1 MRTFLVMMLLIP
13 SLFLLSGCEGGVS
26 DELSRSLSPTPRRGR
41 LTLPG
46 IDNIPLARI
55 SQTNEQMRG
64 LWAAAD
70 HCSSV
75 NGSHEHGRLI
85 RRTSC
90 WSYIVKCN
98 DPEETASR
106 PFAYFQSYSRAGD
119 YQEIDYADA
128 GLPVGSRYANAWF
141 KREIDNTG
149 IRLVSLSILPDGYGG
164 AIRRCAR
171 FPCRP

>member
-1 MRTFLVMMLLIP
+1 MVLLIP
-13 SLFLLSGCEGGVS
+13 SLFLLSGCEGGVF

-64 LWAAAD
+64 LWAATD
-70 HCSSV
+70 HYSSV

-98 DPEETASR
+98 DPEETAAR
-106 PFAYFQSYSRAGD
+106 PFAYFQNYNRAGD

-128 GLPVGSRYANAWF
+128 GVASRF
-141 KREIDNTG
+141 SVREC
-149 IRLVSLSILPDGYGG
+149 LVQARDRQYGNPTCVFVHPSRWLWLGG